1 LRLVGIAVLALE
13 FVAEAG
19 GAAFGGEDP
28 GAESPGRV
36 MADMLGVPA
45 REVGNPVGLLV
56 LVKGDDFA
64 RDGHP
69 GNFITRTRP
78 EQGPAGARVKHSGW
92 SHRL

>member
-1 LRLVGIAVLALE
+1 MRLVGIAVLALE

-64 RDGHP
+64 RDGHREISSP
-69 GNFITRTRP
+69 GPGRSKGQR
-78 EQGPAGARVKHSGW
+78 ERG
-92 SHRL
+92 